1 MAGVLGI
8 FLVVVAQFALLAMAQ
23 IQTSSVTLV
32 PGGNGQLPCYVIG
45 LEEPMGTRLN
55 VSWPAGRGATYE
67 VEIPSAGPYFEYH
80 GWGFPERCVGFEDMS
95 PEEISANVQTHAH
108 VEVAV
113 NRQDIEP
120 SQICVYAFP
129 GAEVLRRCAPWVFE
143 YPEGLLKP
151 GIYVVTLR
159 QPLFNQDFYC
169 ECFGPTGCQTEGN
182 FFTST
187 VTILYA
193 DQ

>member
-1 MAGVLGI
+1 MGV
-8 FLVVVAQFALLAMAQ
+8 
-23 IQTSSVTLV
+23 
-32 PGGNGQLPCYVIG
+32 
-45 LEEPMGTRLN
+45 
-55 VSWPAGRGATYE
+55 
-67 VEIPSAGPYFEYH
+67 
-80 GWGFPERCVGFEDMS
+80 
-95 PEEISANVQTHAH
+95 
-108 VEVAV
+108 
-113 NRQDIEP
+113 
-120 SQICVYAFP
+120 
-129 GAEVLRRCAPWVFE
+129 E

-169 ECFGPTGCQTEGN
+169 ECFGPAGCQTEGS